1 MSVTCL
7 VQTCWSLW
15 GLSSRPRR
23 VLGRSYPRRIPW
35 AWCRFYSSCCCRVP
49 VPPVA
54 FSLPLG
60 SCRSHS
66 TCCKVGWRRRSTWR
80 WQRGDSLET
89 QGKIIWS
96 SLLSTK
102 TPPSKCRVSL
112 DKDLSP
118 VFSQTM
124 SISAGITG
132 FNPWSRIQALFLALC
147 LKSLCFHIPICKK
160 PSMLISSAKP
170 FQIFET
176 CKRSSWW
183 NIQLLIL
190 YHWLNIFHVLS
201 GWL

>member
-1 MSVTCL
+1 MSVTSL

-23 VLGRSYPRRIPW
+23 ALGHCPRRIPW
-35 AWCRFYSSCCCRVP
+35 ARCSFCSSCCCSVP

-66 TCCKVGWRRRSTWR
+66 TCCKVGWRRRSTSR

-96 SLLSTK
+96 ILLSTK

-112 DKDLSP
+112 DKDLSS
-118 VFSQTM
+118 VFSQRI
-124 SISAGITG
+124 SIPAGITG
-132 FNPWSRIQALFLALC
+132 FNHGNRIRALFLAPCLRSLC
-147 LKSLCFHIPICKK
+147 LHFPICKK
-160 PSMLISSAKP
+160 TSMLISSAKP

-190 YHWLNIFHVLS
+190 YDRLNIFHVLS